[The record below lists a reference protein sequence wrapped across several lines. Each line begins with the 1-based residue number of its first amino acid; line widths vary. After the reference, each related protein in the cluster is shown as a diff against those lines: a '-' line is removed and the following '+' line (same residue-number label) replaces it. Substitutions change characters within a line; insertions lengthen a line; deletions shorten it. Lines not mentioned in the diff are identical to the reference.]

1 MFCQSRE
8 DGPVCNR
15 TNVML
20 LSSSYIIFRQIG
32 IAYVSATSSA
42 VAVSVGLNTLV
53 KVGKAPARPLISV
66 NCNWKDKCFQQS
78 ILLKYSDQKER
89 DGPIAEH

>member
-1 MFCQSRE
+1 MALFAS
-8 DGPVCNR
+8 R

-53 KVGKAPARPLISV
+53 KVSKAPARPPSV
-66 NCNWKDKCFQQS
+66 
-78 ILLKYSDQKER
+78 
-89 DGPIAEH
+89 

>member
-1 MFCQSRE
+1 MSLMFCQSRE

-66 NCNWKDKCFQQS
+66 NCN
-78 ILLKYSDQKER
+78 
-89 DGPIAEH
+89 